1 MRRNRATGLVQ
12 SVRDR
17 LRNKAGATGRP
28 FAEVVEL
35 YTVER
40 FLHRLGSSAHRDR
53 FVLKGAQLLRHWIGS
68 HSRPTR
74 DVDLY
79 RPADVTS
86 EVLREELTD
95 ILTSAVEE
103 DAVDF
108 DLQTLTL
115 EPIRNQ
121 SDVAGLRAK
130 LVAYLGRTQIR
141 FQIDVG
147 LGDTVFPPPQ
157 KLVIDGFL
165 DLPVASVR
173 AYTPYSSVA
182 EKLEAI
188 VMLGSANSRMKD
200 YYDLM
205 ALPAAL
211 DFDGPTLVE
220 SVWRTFDRRSTVF
233 PPGVPDGLTTAF
245 GRKKAAQAQWRA
257 FLRRGRITGS
267 PEDFHTVVG
276 EVSRFLLPVVEAA
289 RDEGVDLGSWPAGG
303 PWEGAAS

>member
-1 MRRNRATGLVQ
+1 LSRPRATGFVQ
-12 SVRDR
+12 SVLDR
-17 LRNKAGATGRP
+17 LRNEAKATGRP
-28 FAEVVEL
+28 VAEVVEL

-40 FLHRLGSSAHRDR
+40 FLHRLGRSAHRER
-53 FVLKGAQLLRHWIGS
+53 FVLKGAQLLRHWLGS
-68 HSRPTR
+68 QSRPTR

-86 EVLREELTD
+86 EVLGEELTD
-95 ILTSAVEE
+95 ILTANVEQ

-108 DLQTLTL
+108 DLQTLSID
-115 EPIRNQ
+115 PIRNQ
-121 SDVAGLRAK
+121 SEVTGLRAK
-130 LVAYLGRTQIR
+130 LDAYLGRTQIR

-188 VMLGSANSRMKD
+188 VTLGMANSRMKD

-220 SVWRTFDRRSTVF
+220 SVRRTFDRRSTVI
-233 PPGVPDGLTTAF
+233 PPGVPDGLTAAF
-245 GRKKAAQAQWRA
+245 GRKKVPVAQWRA
-257 FLRRGRITGS
+257 FLRKSRISGV
-267 PEDFHTVVG
+267 PKDFQTVVT
-276 EVSRFLLPVVEAA
+276 EVARFLLPVVEAA
-289 RDEGVDLGSWPAGG
+289 RDQGGSLGSWRAGG
-303 PWEGAAS
+303 PWVHP